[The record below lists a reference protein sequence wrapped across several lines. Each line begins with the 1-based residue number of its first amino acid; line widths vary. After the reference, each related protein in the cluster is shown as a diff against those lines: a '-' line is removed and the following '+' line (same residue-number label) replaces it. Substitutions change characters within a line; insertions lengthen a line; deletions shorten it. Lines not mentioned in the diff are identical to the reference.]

1 MRKVFQLLEEA
12 LRRGE
17 DAVLVTIVASSGSTP
32 RGAGARMLVTSAGRI
47 GGTIGGGAVEHHSE
61 ETAKEVLRTKDSHTE
76 QFTLRQNEVQDLG
89 MICGGDVNVYFQYI
103 SAEEPHNI
111 ALMQHIEA
119 LYQTGEEFW
128 MINDLSSKEQ
138 GSMAVYAQ
146 TGGLVGMPVPDA
158 VLDGLCEKAKQIE
171 ADGRTFYCEKMVKAG
186 RVYIFGG
193 GHVSQ
198 ALVPAL
204 KAVDF
209 RCVVLEDREEFCR
222 PELFPGAEEV
232 MLIEN
237 SHIADYVDITPADYV
252 CIMTRGH
259 KDDLAVQAQ
268 VLKTGAYY
276 IGVIG
281 SRHKKAGVFAKL
293 KEMGFTDEDLDRVT
307 TPIGLSIG
315 AETPAEIA
323 VSIAGQLI
331 EKRACKPM
339 ERKQMNPVLD
349 AGVQEE
355 DSPKASEFSVS
366 GQNSE
371 QPGMKV

>member
-1 MRKVFQLLEEA
+1 MRKVFQLLEET
-12 LRRGE
+12 LKHGQ

-32 RGAGARMLVTSAGRI
+32 RGAGARMLVTNAGRI

-61 ETAKEVLRTKDSHTE
+61 KTAIEVLRTKDSRMEH
-76 QFTLRQNEVQDLG
+76 FTLRQNEVQDLG
-89 MICGGDVNVYFQYI
+89 MICGGDVNVYFQYV
-103 SAEEPHNI
+103 SSEDPQNI

-128 MINDLSSKEQ
+128 MINDLSFD
-138 GSMAVYAQ
+138 GLGGMAVFAQ
-146 TGGLVGMPVPDA
+146 TGGLVGIPVPEP
-158 VLDGLCEKAKQIE
+158 VIENLCEKTKQIE
-171 ADGRTFYCEKMVKAG
+171 ADGKVFYCEKMVKAG

-209 RCVVLEDREEFCR
+209 RCVVLEDREEFCHK
-222 PELFPGAEEV
+222 ELFPGAEEV
-232 MLIEN
+232 LLIEN
-237 SHIADYVDITPADYV
+237 SHIADYVDISPADYV

-259 KDDLAVQAQ
+259 KDDLTVQAQ

-281 SRHKKAGVFAKL
+281 SRHKKAGVFEKL
-293 KEMGFTDEDLDRVT
+293 REMGFTDADLERVT

-323 VSIAGQLI
+323 VSIAAQLI
-331 EKRACKPM
+331 EMRANKPM
-339 ERKQMNPVLD
+339 ERLQAD
-349 AGVQEE
+349 SAAAGMTAGE
-355 DSPKASEFSVS
+355 
-366 GQNSE
+366 
-371 QPGMKV
+371 

>member
-1 MRKVFQLLEEA
+1 MRKLFQLLEEI

-17 DAVLVTIVASSGSTP
+17 DAVLVTVVASSGSTP

-47 GGTIGGGAVEHHSE
+47 AGTIGGGAVEHHSE
-61 ETAKEVLRTKDSHTE
+61 EAAKKVLESKDSHTE
-76 QFTLRQNEVQDLG
+76 HFTLRKNEVQDLG

-103 SAEEPHNI
+103 SAMEPQNI
-111 ALMQHIEA
+111 ALLQHIEA

-128 MINDLSSKEQ
+128 MINGLSAEEQ
-138 GSMAVYAQ
+138 GGMAVYAR

-158 VLDGLCEKAKQIE
+158 VLDSLGEKAKQIE
-171 ADGRTFYCEKMVKAG
+171 AEGRSYYCEKMVKAG

-204 KAVDF
+204 AAVDF
-209 RCVVLEDREEFCR
+209 RCVVLEDREEFCK

-232 MLIEN
+232 LLIEN
-237 SHIADYVDITPADYV
+237 SHISDYVDIGPADYV

-259 KDDLAVQAQ
+259 KDDLTVQAQ
-268 VLKTGAYY
+268 VLRTEAYY

-293 KEMGFTDEDLDRVT
+293 KEMGFTDADLARVT
-307 TPIGLSIG
+307 TPIGLSIK

-331 EKRACKPM
+331 ERRAC
-339 ERKQMNPVLD
+339 RLLD
-349 AGVQEE
+349 RSHEA
-355 DSPKASEFSVS
+355 ALSES
-366 GQNSE
+366 GDD
-371 QPGMKV
+371 GMQTAESGGLE

>member
-1 MRKVFQLLEEA
+1 
-12 LRRGE
+12 
-17 DAVLVTIVASSGSTP
+17 
-32 RGAGARMLVTSAGRI
+32 MLVTSAGRI
-47 GGTIGGGAVEHHSE
+47 GGTIGGGAVEHHGE
-61 ETAKEVLRTKDSHTE
+61 ETAMQVLESRDSHTE
-76 QFTLRQNEVQDLG
+76 HYTLRQNEVQDLG

-103 SAEEPHNI
+103 SAEDPQNI
-111 ALMQHIEA
+111 ALLQHIEA

-128 MINDLSSKEQ
+128 MINSLSPEDQ
-138 GSMAVYAQ
+138 GSMAVYAR

-158 VLDGLCEKAKQIE
+158 VLDSLGEKAKQVE
-171 ADGRTFYCEKMVKAG
+171 AEGRIYYCEKMLKSG

-204 KAVDF
+204 ATVDF
-209 RCVVLEDREEFCR
+209 RCVVLEDREEFCQ

-232 MLIEN
+232 LLIEN
-237 SHIADYVDITPADYV
+237 SHISDYVEITPSDYV

-259 KDDLAVQAQ
+259 KDDLTVQAQ

-293 KEMGFTDEDLDRVT
+293 TEMGFTDADLERIT
-307 TPIGLSIG
+307 TPIGLDIK

-331 EKRACKPM
+331 ERRASRLLDRL
-339 ERKQMNPVLD
+339 ETGGRK
-349 AGVQEE
+349 E
-355 DSPKASEFSVS
+355 
-366 GQNSE
+366 
-371 QPGMKV
+371 

>member
-1 MRKVFQLLEEA
+1 MEKLFRLLHEC
-12 LRRGE
+12 LTQGQ

-47 GGTIGGGAVEHHSE
+47 CGTVGGGAIEHHSE
-61 ETAKEVLRTKDSHTE
+61 SVAAEVLRTKNSHLE
-76 QFTLRQNEVQDLG
+76 YFQLKKNEIQDLG

-103 SAEEPHNI
+103 SACDEQNLVLIKE
-111 ALMQHIEA
+111 IEA
-119 LYQTGEEFW
+119 LYQTKEEFW
-128 MINDLSSKEQ
+128 LVSEISKDGE
-138 GSMAVYAQ
+138 GGMAVCRRSGTIA
-146 TGGLVGMPVPDA
+146 GLSLPAA
-158 VLDGLCEKAKQIE
+158 VLEGLQKKPVQIE
-171 ADGRTFYCEKMVKAG
+171 AEGRKYYCEKMQQQG

-204 KAVDF
+204 AAVDF
-209 RCVVLEDREEFCR
+209 RCTILEDREEFGR

-232 MLIEN
+232 LLIEN
-237 SHIADYVDITPADYV
+237 SHIADYVTIGDEDFV

-259 KDDLAVQAQ
+259 KDDLTVQAQ
-268 VLKTGAYY
+268 VLKTPASY

-293 KEMGFTDEDLDRVT
+293 KEQGFTDTDLDRIT

-323 VSIAGQLI
+323 VSITAQMIQQRAG
-331 EKRACKPM
+331 RH
-339 ERKQMNPVLD
+339 
-349 AGVQEE
+349 VQ
-355 DSPKASEFSVS
+355 S
-366 GQNSE
+366 
-371 QPGMKV
+371 

>member
-1 MRKVFQLLEEA
+1 MRKVFQLLEEN

-17 DAVLVTIVASSGSTP
+17 DAVLVTVVASSGSTP
-32 RGAGARMLVTSAGRI
+32 RGAGARMLVTGAGRI
-47 GGTIGGGAVEHHSE
+47 GGTIGGGAVEHHGE
-61 ETAKEVLRTKDSHTE
+61 ETATQVLESRDSHTE
-76 QFTLRQNEVQDLG
+76 HYTLRQNEVQDLG

-103 SAEEPHNI
+103 SAEDPQNI
-111 ALMQHIEA
+111 ALLQHIEA

-128 MINDLSSKEQ
+128 MINSLSPEDQ
-138 GSMAVYAQ
+138 GGMAVYAR

-158 VLDGLCEKAKQIE
+158 VLDSLGEKAKQVE
-171 ADGRTFYCEKMVKAG
+171 AEGRTYYCEKMLKSG

-204 KAVDF
+204 AAVDF
-209 RCVVLEDREEFCR
+209 RCVVLEDREEFCQ

-232 MLIEN
+232 LLIEN
-237 SHIADYVDITPADYV
+237 SHISDYVEITPSDYV

-259 KDDLAVQAQ
+259 KDDLTVQAQ

-293 KEMGFTDEDLDRVT
+293 TEMGFTDADLERIT
-307 TPIGLSIG
+307 TPIGLDIK

-331 EKRACKPM
+331 ERRASRLLDRL
-339 ERKQMNPVLD
+339 ETGGRK
-349 AGVQEE
+349 E
-355 DSPKASEFSVS
+355 
-366 GQNSE
+366 
-371 QPGMKV
+371 

>member
-1 MRKVFQLLEEA
+1 MKKLFQLLEET
-12 LRRGE
+12 LRQGK

-32 RGAGARMLVTSAGRI
+32 RGTGARMLVTAAGRI

-61 ETAKEVLRTKDSHTE
+61 EVAMEVLVAKNSRTEHFSLKK
-76 QFTLRQNEVQDLG
+76 NEIQDLG
-89 MICGGDVNVYFQYI
+89 MICGGDVNVYFQFI
-103 SAEEPHNI
+103 SADEPQNP

-128 MINDLSSKEQ
+128 IINELSAGAQ
-138 GSMAVYAQ
+138 GPMSVYAQ

-158 VLDGLCEKAKQIE
+158 VIE
-171 ADGRTFYCEKMVKAG
+171 SLGEQTRQVEAEGRLFYCEKMVKSG

-198 ALVPAL
+198 ALVPVL
-204 KAVDF
+204 MAVDF
-209 RCVVLEDREEFCR
+209 RCVVLEDRKEFCQ

-232 MLIEN
+232 LLIDN
-237 SHIADYVDITPADYV
+237 SHVSDYVDIGASDYV

-259 KDDLAVQAQ
+259 KDDLVVQAQ
-268 VLKTGAYY
+268 VLDTQAYY

-281 SRHKKAGVFAKL
+281 SRHKKAGVFEKL
-293 KEMGFTDEDLDRVT
+293 REMGFTDSDLERIT
-307 TPIGLSIG
+307 TPIGLSIR

-331 EKRACKPM
+331 ERRARKD
-339 ERKQMNPVLD
+339 ER
-349 AGVQEE
+349 
-355 DSPKASEFSVS
+355 
-366 GQNSE
+366 
-371 QPGMKV
+371 